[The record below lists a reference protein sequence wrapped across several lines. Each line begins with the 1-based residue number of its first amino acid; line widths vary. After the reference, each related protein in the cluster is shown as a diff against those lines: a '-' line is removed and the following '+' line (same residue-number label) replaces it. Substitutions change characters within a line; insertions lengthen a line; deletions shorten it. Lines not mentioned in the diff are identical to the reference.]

1 MLNAEEKATV
11 RSCIHSE
18 VLEIMQGVQKS
29 KKIGTPDAEL
39 IDQAVNMSVNRFTVE
54 SKMLITSVY
63 SMMSKRTL
71 ATPFFQKSENQVA
84 FYELNLPKQLRQK
97 FDYTVP
103 QHIDYQEAQKQ
114 VYAYAGAGA
123 VAAAGGVV
131 SICMEN
137 WGPVTV
143 AVLLAGIIAAVLY
156 TNSQKRKQN
165 VERLIQEYLDAI
177 EASMMDWV
185 GSIEEYY
192 DKQIAV
198 LERKV
203 LENNG

>member
-1 MLNAEEKATV
+1 M
-11 RSCIHSE
+11 
-18 VLEIMQGVQKS
+18 
-29 KKIGTPDAEL
+29 
-39 IDQAVNMSVNRFTVE
+39 E
-54 SKMLITSVY
+54 SWV
-63 SMMSKRTL
+63 
-71 ATPFFQKSENQVA
+71 
-84 FYELNLPKQLRQK
+84 
-97 FDYTVP
+97 
-103 QHIDYQEAQKQ
+103 
-114 VYAYAGAGA
+114 
-123 VAAAGGVV
+123 
-131 SICMEN
+131 
-137 WGPVTV
+137 PVTV
-143 AVLLAGIIAAVLY
+143 AVLLAGIMVAVLY

>member
-84 FYELNLPKQLRQK
+84 ICQSSCGRNSTILCRSISTIRKRRNRFMPTREPGLWQ
-97 FDYTVP
+97 P
-103 QHIDYQEAQKQ
+103 Q
-114 VYAYAGAGA
+114 A
-123 VAAAGGVV
+123 V
-131 SICMEN
+131 
-137 WGPVTV
+137 W
-143 AVLLAGIIAAVLY
+143 
-156 TNSQKRKQN
+156 
-165 VERLIQEYLDAI
+165 
-177 EASMMDWV
+177 
-185 GSIEEYY
+185 
-192 DKQIAV
+192 
-198 LERKV
+198 
-203 LENNG
+203 